1 MRPDKKGNR
10 RRDERRNG
18 PKTAPPKPVGPQKP
32 SGHVQKT
39 PAVAQPTP
47 SVAPQ
52 TPAAAPLPS
61 ADSQGPRVLEP
72 AAPPPSD
79 TARYRRREIH
89 SNWHRYEEE
98 PDAETTPLPDED
110 FLRGDTFEE
119 LLAASTGDAGHFQ
132 LRSERSWLESGA
144 GGGARSSLLTLEAY
158 RPAAALSCLSLPR
171 RLGVDERHFTEE
183 ELHQFTLDADTC
195 RSSAAAA
202 RPAERAATPAGE
214 LRPATERPTAA
225 AEERPS
231 TVNGTAVTE
240 MAPPVEALASLAV
253 ASAAE
258 PAAPPVE
265 ASEPPAEATPPAEKT
280 APLSDRP
287 GGDVA
292 PEPATESVK
301 KPAPAPALLQ
311 DDWLDSVLSDE
322 D

>member
-18 PKTAPPKPVGPQKP
+18 PKTAPPKPAGSQKP

-52 TPAAAPLPS
+52 TPAAAPLPPT
-61 ADSQGPRVLEP
+61 DSQGPRVLEP

-98 PDAETTPLPDED
+98 PDAETTTLPDED

-158 RPAAALSCLSLPR
+158 RPAAALSCLPLPR

-195 RSSAAAA
+195 QSSAAAS

-225 AEERPS
+225 AERPS
-231 TVNGTAVTE
+231 TVNGAVTE
-240 MAPPVEALASLAV
+240 VATPAQAAPSLAV
-253 ASAAE
+253 APAAE

-265 ASEPPAEATPPAEKT
+265 APEPPAEATPPAEKT
-280 APLSDRP
+280 VPPSNRP

-292 PEPATESVK
+292 PLLATESVK
-301 KPAPAPALLQ
+301 GPAPAPALLQ